1 MRRIVPVLVGLLGC
15 GTMPPSGAPADDAAV
30 LVDVALANTTT
41 DQPATAPEADLE
53 PDTYARVRAIFERS
67 CSGYC
72 HAGGG
77 DVGPSLILAP
87 SDGSAPTLLDRPSR
101 QVPRVM
107 LVVPGDPDASYLVR
121 KIDGTMGALPE
132 CASNSRRCGIP
143 MPYAVRDGGPVV
155 VMPAEERDLIRRWI
169 AAGAPGLDRP

>member
-15 GTMPPSGAPADDAAV
+15 GTMPPSGAAADDAAV
-30 LVDVALANTTT
+30 LVDVVLADTTTT
-41 DQPATAPEADLE
+41 DKSATAPEADLE

-107 LVVPGDPDASYLVR
+107 LVVPGAPAAIQR
-121 KIDGTMGALPE
+121 RIR
-132 CASNSRRCGIP
+132 SRSSAG
-143 MPYAVRDGGPVV
+143 MTTTGP
-155 VMPAEERDLIRRWI
+155 PSRTA
-169 AAGAPGLDRP
+169 